1 MAIRYSFL
9 KRLALI
15 LFLVLLNRITSEAQS
30 INQQIP
36 YFTYGKGLGITSP
49 DSMFLMNIRFR
60 MQNRVGVVTRSATD
74 WNPSEIEARIRR
86 LRLRLDGF
94 IYSPKLTYLIQLAF
108 TRSDMDYDDTG
119 FPNIIR
125 DAMVIYNFDKHFAL
139 GLGQTKLPGNRQRV
153 TSSGDLQMPDRS
165 IVSTQFNVDR
175 DFGLQAYYRNKIG
188 GLSYLLRG
196 AITAGEGRNFNDA
209 NNGLAF
215 TGRIELLPFG
225 EFTNNGDYFEGDL
238 VREPKPKLSIAG
250 GYSNNENTI
259 RSGGQLGKFLFQPRD
274 IETTMIDAIFK
285 HNGWALSAEY
295 LLRESPQNPIT
306 LDTASNEQHVF
317 IGHGQNYQGS
327 YLFKNNF
334 EIVLR
339 YSQVKP
345 KQVLQTELEEEER
358 EGKRTQYSIGINK
371 YLKGHRV
378 KLQTELTY
386 GENSWPL
393 PENPDTEYF
402 LFRFQI
408 EVGI

>member
-1 MAIRYSFL
+1 MKIFL
-9 KRLALI
+9 RSALVMI
-15 LFLVLLNRITSEAQS
+15 AFVLIANLNSTAQS

-60 MQNRVGVVTRSATD
+60 MQNRIGIVTTSTND
-74 WNPSEIEARIRR
+74 WDPSEIEARIRR
-86 LRLRLDGF
+86 LRLRFDGF

-125 DAMVIYNFDKHFAL
+125 DAMVIYNFNSHFAL

-175 DFGLQAYYRNKIG
+175 DFGIQAYYRNKIG
-188 GLSYLLRG
+188 GFGYFLRG
-196 AITAGEGRNFNDA
+196 AITAGEGRNFNEA
-209 NNGLAF
+209 NDGLAF
-215 TGRIELLPFG
+215 TGRVELLPFG

-259 RSGGQLGKFLFQPRD
+259 RAGGQLGKFLYAPRD
-274 IETTMIDAIFK
+274 IETTMIDVLYK

-295 LLRESPQNPIT
+295 HIRQSPQNPIT
-306 LDTASNEQHVF
+306 VDEDLNEQHVY

-327 YLFKNNF
+327 YLFRKNF

-339 YSQVKP
+339 YSHVTPEQI
-345 KQVLQTELEEEER
+345 LQTQLEQDKR
-358 EGKRTQYSIGINK
+358 EGERKQYSLGLNK

-378 KLQTELTY
+378 KLQTEFTY
-386 GENSWPL
+386 EEDEWPL
-393 PENPDTEYF
+393 PENPNTSFF

>member
-1 MAIRYSFL
+1 MKIFPR
-9 KRLALI
+9 KPLI
-15 LFLVLLNRITSEAQS
+15 LIAFIFITNCLKAQAPS

-36 YFTYGKGLGITSP
+36 YFTYGKGLGMTSP

-60 MQNRVGVVTRSATD
+60 MQNRIGIVTRSATD

-153 TSSGDLQMPDRS
+153 NSSGDLQMPDRS

-175 DFGLQAYYRNKIG
+175 DFGLQLYYRNKIG
-188 GLSYLLRG
+188 GFSYLLRG

-209 NNGLAF
+209 SNGLAY

-238 VREPKPKLSIAG
+238 AREPKPKLSIAG

-259 RSGGQLGKFLFQPRD
+259 RAGGQLGKFLFQPRD
-274 IETTMIDAIFK
+274 IETTMIDALYK
-285 HNGWALSAEY
+285 HNGWAVSMEY
-295 LLRESPQNPIT
+295 LIRQSPQNPIT
-306 LDTASNEQHVF
+306 MDPDLNEQHVF
-317 IGHGQNYQGS
+317 IGRGQNYQGS

-334 EIVLR
+334 EVVLR
-339 YSQVKP
+339 YSDVKP
-345 KQVLQTELEEEER
+345 KQVLQTDLETSER
-358 EGKRTQYSIGINK
+358 EGQRTQYSMGLNK

-378 KLQTELTY
+378 KLQTEFTY
-386 GENSWPL
+386 GENEWPL